1 MINKI
6 ANPFFNYFVSVFL
19 KKDLEIFKIFTF

>member
-6 ANPFFNYFVSVFL
+6 ANPFFNYFVGVFL
-19 KKDLEIFKIFTF
+19 KKELEIFKVISF